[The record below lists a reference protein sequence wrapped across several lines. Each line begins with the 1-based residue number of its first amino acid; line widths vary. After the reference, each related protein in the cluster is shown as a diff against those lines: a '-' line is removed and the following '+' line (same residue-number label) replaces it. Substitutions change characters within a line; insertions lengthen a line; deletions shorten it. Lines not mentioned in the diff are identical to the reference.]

1 MIEEEE
7 KKMERLKE
15 KQDHLR
21 RTKEKNNLII
31 VKIRNQKDIN
41 KQLNKK

>member
-1 MIEEEE
+1 MIEEQE
-7 KKMERLKE
+7 KKMETLKE
-15 KQDHLR
+15 KQGHLG
-21 RTKEKNNLII
+21 RTKEKNNLVI